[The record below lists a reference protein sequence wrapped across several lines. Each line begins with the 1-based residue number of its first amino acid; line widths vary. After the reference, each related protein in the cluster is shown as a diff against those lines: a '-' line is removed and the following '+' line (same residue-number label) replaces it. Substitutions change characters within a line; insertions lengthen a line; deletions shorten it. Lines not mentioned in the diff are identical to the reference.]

1 MPDNKFSSKSR
12 MYGWGFHVKIDGRR
26 AAEHP
31 TSRPGVYSTI
41 PEFLRLRLESPVI
54 LRVVEMF
61 GKLGWDGCQSKSLD
75 KNCTRQLSN

>member
-1 MPDNKFSSKSR
+1 MPKNELRSKSR

-31 TSRPGVYSTI
+31 APRPSVYSII
-41 PEFLRLRLESPVI
+41 PEFLRLRLEGPVI
-54 LRVVEMF
+54 LRVVEVF
-61 GKLGWDGCQSKSLD
+61 GKLSRDGCQSKSSD